1 MKITKKQALTMSNV
15 LFYFSNLNQEAYQN
29 FDVEDLEEELEK
41 FLTSNVPEEISDPDN
56 ELLQDDEDDGLEEE
70 EDDEDDEEPTKNYWW
85 KETSDKINNTK
96 DQLKKFGPNFADL
109 KRASEKNK
117 FSSTKSQRSSKNKK

>member
-15 LFYFSNLNQEAYQN
+15 LFYFLNSNQEAYN
-29 FDVEDLEEELEK
+29 LDEYALKEELEK
-41 FLTSNVPEEISDPDN
+41 FLTSNEPEEISEPDN
-56 ELLQDDEDDGLEEE
+56 ELSQDDEDDGLEEE
-70 EDDEDDEEPTKNYWW
+70 EDDEDDEEPTKNCWW
-85 KETSDKINNTK
+85 KETSDKFNNTK

-117 FSSTKSQRSSKNKK
+117 FSSTKSQHSSKNKK